1 MDTKKYPILII
12 LLFICIIG
20 INILSIRHKSLTYDE
35 KRHYKYGY
43 QILKLNSDRFEDSK
57 MPFSAFNAIPR
68 VIAEELKPI
77 LSKKVTDFLYDIKTG
92 RYITIAFSILLAFYV
107 FKWAKQLYGRSAGIL
122 ALTLYAFSPNI
133 IAHSRLI
140 TTDLYATC
148 MITIALYYF
157 WEFIRKANIR
167 TAFISALT
175 LGISQLAKYTCAY
188 LYLIFTLI
196 ILCRLFTKIFFKK
209 KHEDIPYNYFKKLTK
224 NVRYILIFIITNIII
239 INAGF
244 LFNRSFTPLA
254 GYKFKSEL
262 FKKIQKNAG
271 ILKHIPLMLPYPF
284 IEGLDW
290 VKYNERSGVSY
301 SNIYLFEKI
310 KTKKI
315 NQEFHGFKNY
325 YLYAFLFKVPLPIQI
340 LFVFSICTRLIRYK
354 RYDFINNEIFLLIP
368 ILFFFIYFNFFFN
381 AQLGIRF
388 LLVIFP
394 LLHIFCA
401 GIIKTYNDSIPPIVK
416 TILTALILWLITST
430 ISYFPHYI
438 SYFNELVWDRKK
450 AYKILAD
457 SNIDWGQN
465 VWYLEE
471 YKKKH
476 PEAKIEPAYPTTGTI
491 VVSVNSLVG
500 IFNPVKYKW
509 LRDNFEPIDH
519 IAYSYLIYKITK
531 QDLLKLYKK
540 YYKNKNY

>member
-1 MDTKKYPILII
+1 MDIKKYPIII
-12 LLFICIIG
+12 TLLFIYIIG

-35 KRHYKYGY
+35 KRHYRYGY
-43 QILKLNSDRFEDSK
+43 QILRLNSDRFEDSK

-77 LSKKVTDFLYDIKTG
+77 LPKKVTNFLYDIKTG
-92 RYITIAFSILLAFYV
+92 RYITIIFSILLAFYV
-107 FKWAKQLYGRSAGIL
+107 FKWAKELYGRSAGIL
-122 ALTLYAFSPNI
+122 ALTIYAFSPNI

-157 WEFIRKANIR
+157 WKFMRIPTIWN
-167 TAFISALT
+167 AFISALF

-188 LYLIFTLI
+188 LYIIFILI
-196 ILCRLFTKIFFKK
+196 ILIRASIMAFFKK
-209 KHEDIPYNYFKKLTK
+209 KNKDTSLYNSYYKILKKNTTYL
-224 NVRYILIFIITNIII
+224 LIFIITNIII
-239 INAGF
+239 INTGF
-244 LFNRSFTPLA
+244 LFNKSLTPLA
-254 GYKFKSEL
+254 EYKFKSEL

-290 VKYNERSGVSY
+290 VKYNEQSGVSY
-301 SNIYLFEKI
+301 SNIYLFGKI
-310 KTKKI
+310 KTKKR

-340 LFVFSICTRLIRYK
+340 LFIFSIFTRLIRYK
-354 RYDFINNEIFLLIP
+354 KYDFINNEIFLIVP

-381 AQLGIRF
+381 AQIGIRF

-394 LLHIFCA
+394 LLHIFCS
-401 GIIKTYNDSIPPIVK
+401 GIIKSYNDFIPAPIAK
-416 TILTALILWLITST
+416 TTLAVVILWLITSS

-438 SYFNELVWDRKK
+438 SYFNELIWDREK

-500 IFNPVKYKW
+500 IFNPIKYKW
-509 LRDNFEPIDH
+509 LRDNFEPTGH
-519 IAYSYLIYKITK
+519 IAYSYLIYKISPK
-531 QDLLKLYKK
+531 EILQIYKHQK
-540 YYKNKNY
+540 RY